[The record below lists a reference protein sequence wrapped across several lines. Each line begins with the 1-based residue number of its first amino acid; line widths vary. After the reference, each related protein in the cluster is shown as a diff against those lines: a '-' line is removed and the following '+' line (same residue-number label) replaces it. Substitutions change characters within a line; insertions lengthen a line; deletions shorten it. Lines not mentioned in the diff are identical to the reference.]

1 MIVVRSEKCGGFLI
15 IIIIIFVLTG
25 FWFWNA
31 IEAENYSGGK
41 QLLEVF

>member
-1 MIVVRSEKCGGFLI
+1 MIVVRSENRVFLI
-15 IIIIIFVLTG
+15 IIFILVG

-31 IEAENYSGGK
+31 IEAENYLGEK